1 MPDVCNFVK
10 KATPAQIFSCEFC
23 KYSKSTF
30 SYKTPSVTPVAP
42 PPPVTPIKDES
53 VPATNL
59 K

>member
-10 KATPAQIFSCEFC
+10 KATPALIFSCEFC

-53 VPATNL
+53 VPAT
-59 K
+59 